1 MDPTH
6 NTSNSDP
13 ALVLILGEIKG
24 QLGTYMKFMETL
36 QGKHDNLETRTR
48 ALENA
53 KFWLMGA
60 AAALGGLA
68 GVQRGGH
75 QSIAPAPRRASCA
88 TVSAVRI
95 PMRRPSTI
103 CANGMPCP
111 ACSGSGGTW
120 MKPPRVRAKPRVLAR
135 WCISP

>member
-24 QLGTYMKFMETL
+24 QLATYIRFMETL
-36 QGKHDNLETRTR
+36 QGRHDTLEARMR

-68 GVQRGGH
+68 GFLVDLFK
-75 QSIAPAPRRASCA
+75 S
-88 TVSAVRI
+88 
-95 PMRRPSTI
+95 
-103 CANGMPCP
+103 
-111 ACSGSGGTW
+111 
-120 MKPPRVRAKPRVLAR
+120 
-135 WCISP
+135 

>member
-53 KFWLMGA
+53 KFWLMGV

-68 GVQRGGH
+68 GFVVDLFK
-75 QSIAPAPRRASCA
+75 S
-88 TVSAVRI
+88 
-95 PMRRPSTI
+95 
-103 CANGMPCP
+103 
-111 ACSGSGGTW
+111 
-120 MKPPRVRAKPRVLAR
+120 
-135 WCISP
+135 